1 MTAMRALVIAGSVV
15 VGAVG
20 LVLAS
25 GCGPRRIQPPPV
37 APAVV
42 TPADTIPGD
51 LDAVVRIDLGRM
63 LQALGSEVT
72 REVEKRVG
80 GQAADPGGA
89 RLVAEA
95 VRQADTA
102 WFGLR
107 PGFEPELT
115 DNVLVLRGDFADLD
129 VEQYGATP
137 TWGIPVDLGG
147 GWRRLDRDAPPV
159 RAAPARIY
167 RRLDDLLL
175 FVSEAEIDGV
185 ELVVERGERVT
196 RVHAPAEGA
205 VSGAIRAPTLARL
218 VRDRAPA
225 AARLLD
231 DARMVSVQ
239 LEPPGPGL
247 KGELEV
253 EFREPDSARR
263 AGDATQLL
271 AAALREQGGIEGAI
285 VERIDVSAVGSSLV
299 LRLELD
305 ERDLAVIAAVLR

>member
-1 MTAMRALVIAGSVV
+1 MKAMRALGIAGSV
-15 VGAVG
+15 AVG
-20 LVLAS
+20 MALAS
-25 GCGPRRIQPPPV
+25 GCGSRRLPPPPV

-42 TPADTIPGD
+42 PAADTIPGD
-51 LDAVVRIDLGRM
+51 LDAVVRIDLRRM
-63 LQALGSEVT
+63 LQALGSEVA
-72 REVEKRVG
+72 REVGKRVG
-80 GQAADPGGA
+80 GQGADPGGA

-95 VRQADTA
+95 VRRADTA
-102 WFGLR
+102 WLGFR
-107 PGFEPELT
+107 PGLEPELT

-129 VEQYGATP
+129 VGQYDATP
-137 TWGIPVDLGG
+137 AWGIPLDLGG
-147 GWRRLDRDAPPV
+147 GWRRLDRDTPPV

-167 RRLDDLLL
+167 RHLDDLLI
-175 FVSEAEIDGV
+175 FVSEAEIDGA

-196 RVHAPAEGA
+196 RIHAPPKGA

-218 VRDRAPA
+218 LRARAPA

-231 DARMVSVQ
+231 GARMVSVQ

-253 EFREPDSARR
+253 EFREPDSAQR
-263 AGDATQLL
+263 AGDATQVL
-271 AAALREQGGIEGAI
+271 AGALREQGGLEGAI